1 MNELKMPEMNYVLIA
16 GNLTRDPVF
25 RNTENGT
32 HVVNFTLASNR
43 KFKDSSN
50 KWQEQVCFV
59 GVVAW
64 NKLAASCK
72 QRLKKG
78 SAVIVDGELQSRFKR
93 SEDGTSRQLVEI
105 KARKIQ
111 FLNKKSMNGNGADD
125 AAISEDS
132 EFEIHDEVLEFS
144 DDAFDK
150 FLTDEE
156 SQLLNNSTNNQ

>member
-25 RNTENGT
+25 RNTVNGT

-50 KWQEQVCFV
+50 KWQEQVCFI

-72 QRLKKG
+72 HRLKKG
-78 SAVIVDGELQSRFKR
+78 SAVIVDGELQSRFKP
-93 SEDGTSRQLVEI
+93 SENGSSRQLVEI

-111 FLNKKSMNGNGADD
+111 FLNRKSMNGNGADEV
-125 AAISEDS
+125 AGSEDS
-132 EFEIHDEVLEFS
+132 EFDIHDEILEFS
-144 DDAFDK
+144 DDTFDK
-150 FLTDEE
+150 FLTEEE
-156 SQLLNNSTNNQ
+156 SQMLKNSTNNQ